1 MITSNIKFYYN
12 FFYEYLNLKFIDF
25 VCNYLQIVPYYHNDK
40 LHINYIHRGD
50 SYQIVVPPNA
60 RRICPFKKVETH
72 VPRPDELSAL
82 SVHEEIG
89 SDEYIPNV
97 ETFECIDVTRD
108 IKKKIG
114 PHFDFHN
121 IPTSPGLLGYKN
133 LVFYKRNG
141 DKIKYSETS
150 IINL

>member
-1 MITSNIKFYYN
+1 MLG
-12 FFYEYLNLKFIDF
+12 EF
-25 VCNYLQIVPYYHNDK
+25 VL
-40 LHINYIHRGD
+40 L
-50 SYQIVVPPNA
+50 
-60 RRICPFKKVETH
+60 KVETH
-72 VPRPDELSAL
+72 VPRPDELSTIGAHGAL
-82 SVHEEIG
+82 GSIGTYEEIG
-89 SDEYIPNV
+89 SSSEYTPNV

-121 IPTSPGLLGYKN
+121 IPTTPGLLGYKN